1 MSKKGGNKKQ
11 KRFMTSK
18 ARQRD
23 TKGGTWAVR
32 SIAGPFTKDKS
43 IPLGVLLRDILG
55 IGRNMREARI
65 VLNGGKVFVN
75 GIKRKDYR
83 FSVGLFDIVSIEGFE
98 NDYRIG
104 FDLGGKLV
112 PNEAGKDKKKSKLCR
127 IEGQRKISGGKAQIS
142 TNDGRNII
150 VDDGKGFNAN
160 DSIEIEV
167 PSQKIIKAF
176 KFEKGARAFIMG
188 GKHAGQEGTIKEIKE
203 SRKEEAIKSEK
214 LVVIKVGSMELQTN
228 AENVFIM
235 GEEK

>member
-43 IPLGVLLRDILG
+43 IPLGVLLRDILD

-65 VLNGGKVFVN
+65 VLNGGKVSVN

-98 NDYRIG
+98 NDYTII
-104 FDLGGKLV
+104 FDLTGKLL
-112 PNEAGKDKKKSKLCR
+112 PKEIGKEKKKSKLCR
-127 IEGQRKISGGKAQIS
+127 IEGQRKIKGGKAQIS

-150 VDDGKGFNAN
+150 VDDGKGFKAN

-167 PSQKIIKAF
+167 PSQKVLKTF
-176 KFEKGARAFIMG
+176 KFEKGARAFIRG
-188 GKHAGQEGTIKEIKE
+188 GKHAGMEGTIKEIKE
-203 SRKEEAIKSEK
+203 NKEEEAIKSEK